1 MVAGEG
7 ITGAK
12 MEKACDEAHI
22 TLNKN
27 AVVGDSSAMNPGGV
41 RIGESCTVPHTPC
54 AVQISDPLAVK
65 ALLKCTSD
73 SRFTTSVVGSMYQD
87 VSALFHSLILLCFC
101 AGCRCPRHDLPWSD

>member
-1 MVAGEG
+1 MCPAGTNIPAPPFPLVLSGEG

-41 RIGESCTVPHTPC
+41 RIGEW
-54 AVQISDPLAVK
+54 Q
-65 ALLKCTSD
+65 
-73 SRFTTSVVGSMYQD
+73 
-87 VSALFHSLILLCFC
+87 
-101 AGCRCPRHDLPWSD
+101 AGCVRLVWPQGTLHHAQLCACPMLIVRKHDAYIS